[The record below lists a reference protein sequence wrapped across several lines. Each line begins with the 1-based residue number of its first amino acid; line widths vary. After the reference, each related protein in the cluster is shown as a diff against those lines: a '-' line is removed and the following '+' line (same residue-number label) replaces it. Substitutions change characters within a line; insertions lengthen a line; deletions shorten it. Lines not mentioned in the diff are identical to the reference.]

1 MSDPIDVFM
10 HQGILRYAEAQQTVS
25 FFRDR
30 VFAALEDTVRSEL
43 REGVLV
49 LADKPDLRRMPGEG
63 ANQCW
68 LMLSANALRAPND
81 PVRLELGL
89 WWNCPDDPA
98 KAPCVA
104 YVNLRDDSL
113 KYQKFAFRADDRW
126 LGVRELPLSRWT
138 RLGLT
143 VGEASDLRESLRTL
157 VTAFR
162 WALRQN
168 VSETA

>member
-10 HQGILRYAEAQQTVS
+10 REGILRYAEAQQTVS
-25 FFRDR
+25 FFREQ

-43 REGVLV
+43 REGALV

-68 LMLSANALRAPND
+68 LMLSTNALRLPSD

-104 YVNLRDDSL
+104 YVLLREYSP
-113 KYQKFAFRADDRW
+113 KHAKFAFREDARW
-126 LGVRELPLSRWT
+126 PEVRAFHTSRWT
-138 RLGLT
+138 RLAVTIQGQD
-143 VGEASDLRESLRTL
+143 DLRGALRTL
-157 VTAFR
+157 VVAFC
-162 WALRQN
+162 WALEQS
-168 VSETA
+168 VTMTT